1 MKNVNTL
8 FVLAALASAG
18 SHAQEPLSLPEAVRI
33 ALEKHPA
40 LAASEARIRAAGAR
54 VEQAR
59 AGYLPKVNY
68 SESVQRGNN
77 PVFVFG
83 SLLNQRQF
91 TLDNFRIDRLNNPG
105 FISNFQSL
113 VTVDQ
118 TLWDA
123 GQTRTQAAA
132 AGLTREMTREERRGT
147 EMQVTMNVVRA
158 YHGASLA
165 AETLAAA
172 VQAVGSAQ
180 ADLDRAQAVRDAGL
194 STDAD
199 VLSIRVHLAAM
210 REQEIRQ
217 RANLE
222 VARAALNEALGLPLD
237 TPHALATPLTP
248 YAAIPELPA
257 SEDRAARERPEARIS
272 ALSTRVAE
280 TQLAASKSSYW
291 PKIGV
296 RGAFESD
303 RGTFATRAGANWMF
317 AAKLEW
323 NLFNG
328 FADRARI
335 QESSELLTG
344 SRALERR
351 TDAAVRL
358 EVRRAHADLRA
369 ALERVQVASAAVAMA
384 EESLRI
390 IKNRFESG
398 LTTTTELLRNETAL
412 LESRT
417 RRLAAIHDSRVA
429 AASLELAAGTLSR
442 SSEILQ

>member
-1 MKNVNTL
+1 MKNLNRL
-8 FVLAALASAG
+8 PALAALLAWG
-18 SHAQEPLSLPEAVRI
+18 SQAQDPLTLREAVRI
-33 ALEKHPA
+33 AVERHPA
-40 LAASEARIRAAGAR
+40 LAASEARVRAAGAR
-54 VEQAR
+54 IGQAR

-68 SESVQRGNN
+68 SESVQRSNN

-91 TLDNFRIDRLNNPG
+91 TGDNFRLDSLNNPG

-123 GQTRTQAAA
+123 GQTRRQAAA
-132 AGLTREMTREERRGT
+132 AGLSQDMSREERRGA
-147 EMQVTMNVVRA
+147 EMQVTMNVIRS
-158 YHGASLA
+158 YYGATLA

-180 ADLDRAQAVRDAGL
+180 ADLERAQAVRDAGM

-210 REQEIRQ
+210 REQEIRH

-237 TPHALATPLTP
+237 TPHALVTPLTP
-248 YAAIPELPA
+248 YPAAPELPA
-257 SEDRAARERPEARIS
+257 WEERAARERPEAKLS
-272 ALSTRVAE
+272 ALSTQIAE
-280 TQLAASKSSYW
+280 TQLAVNKGSYW
-291 PKIGV
+291 PRVGV
-296 RGAFESD
+296 RGAFEAD
-303 RGTFATRAGANWMF
+303 RGAFTARGGANWMF

-328 FADRARI
+328 FADRARV
-335 QESSELLTG
+335 QESSELLAG

-351 TDAAVRL
+351 TGAAVRL
-358 EVRRAHADLRA
+358 EVRRAHAELRA

-429 AASLELAAGTLSR
+429 AASLELASGTLSR
-442 SSEILQ
+442 NSEILQ